1 MLETARGT
9 VHEWQRDHMGHINV
23 RAYVDFFEQAAWQFY
38 TMIGLPPSALREGP
52 VRIVAV
58 QQNMGYK
65 QELQPGDTVVVRTGV
80 VEIREKVL
88 RYRHELF
95 NTETGALSAD
105 CEFTV
110 VCIDAGTRKS
120 CPLPP
125 AVAASAAAHLLPS
138 A

>member
-1 MLETARGT
+1 MIETARGT

-38 TMIGLPPSALREGP
+38 TMIGLPPSVLRNGP

-80 VEIREKVL
+80 VEVREKVL

-110 VCIDAGTRKS
+110 VCIDAASRKS

-125 AVAASAAAHLLPS
+125 AVAAAAAAHLPPP

>member
-1 MLETARGT
+1 MVETARGT

-23 RAYVDFFEQAAWQFY
+23 RAYVDFFEQGAWQFY
-38 TMIGLPPSALREGP
+38 TMIGLTPSALRTGP

-58 QQNMGYK
+58 QQNIGYQ
-65 QELQPGDTVVVRTGV
+65 QELQPGDTVAVRTGV

-95 NTETGALSAD
+95 NTETGALSAT

-110 VCIDAGTRKS
+110 ICIDAATRKS

-125 AVAASAAAHLLPS
+125 AVAAAAATHLLP
-138 A
+138 AA